1 MIVML
6 GEDWRINS
14 DPLNWI
20 LEKRRPNGKRWDAVA
35 YFQRLDG
42 LCVCAAERIIRSKGG
57 VYNPE
62 TLDGFCRA
70 VAGVETLIIE
80 ALEGIPLC
88 RQDWEDAA

>member
-6 GEDWRINS
+6 GEDWRINT

-35 YFQRLDG
+35 YFQCLDR
-42 LCVCAAERIIRSKGG
+42 VCLNTAERIIRSRGG
-57 VYNPE
+57 VYTPD
-62 TLDGFCRA
+62 TLDGLYRA
-70 VAGVETLIIE
+70 VAGMKADIIA
-80 ALEGIPLC
+80 ALEGIPLR